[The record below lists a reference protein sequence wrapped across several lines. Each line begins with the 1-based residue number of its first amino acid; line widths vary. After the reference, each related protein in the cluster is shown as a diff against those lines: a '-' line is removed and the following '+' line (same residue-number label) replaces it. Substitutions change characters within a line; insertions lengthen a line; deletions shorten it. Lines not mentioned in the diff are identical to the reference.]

1 MVGQHPWIVTEAGTR
16 WQLAEHLLAQE
27 FCVIVRV
34 MEASGARQTPC
45 HTVESC
51 EDSMPR
57 FLPCTVR
64 GKKQGLPMVK
74 AREASDR
81 GVDYASWKAHQV
93 NGQDTTGVIY
103 GKNIPRTLE
112 T

>member
-1 MVGQHPWIVTEAGTR
+1 MVGQRPWIVTGAGTR

-27 FCVIVRV
+27 FCVIVRA
-34 MEASGARQTPC
+34 MEASGAGQAPS
-45 HTVESC
+45 HTVKSC
-51 EDSMPR
+51 EDSMTG

-81 GVDYASWKAHQV
+81 CVDYASWEAHQV
-93 NGQDTTGVIY
+93 DGQDTTGVIY